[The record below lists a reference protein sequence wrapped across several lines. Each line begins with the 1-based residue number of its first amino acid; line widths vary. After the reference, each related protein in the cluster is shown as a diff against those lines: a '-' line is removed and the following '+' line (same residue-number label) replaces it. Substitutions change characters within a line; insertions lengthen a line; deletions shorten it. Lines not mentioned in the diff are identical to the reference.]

1 MHPKP
6 KNRDRLCFEPR
17 RRLRTSEECQKEGLQ
32 QFIQLPVSGSHNRNK
47 FLVVRVRFLPTP
59 AAPKSQGIPC
69 LFTRRRVGG
78 DPSYSMV
85 FDANFRFRLRRDA
98 LRRCQAAG
106 RAWMDCDGA
115 PVGGARRP
123 KLPAYPRCIG
133 CAAIAGKTSAEASTC
148 WLRGEAVVR
157 RCSWH

>member
-1 MHPKP
+1 
-6 KNRDRLCFEPR
+6 
-17 RRLRTSEECQKEGLQ
+17 
-32 QFIQLPVSGSHNRNK
+32 VSGSHNRNK